1 MEYHNPVLLNESVE
15 SLINRPDGTY
25 IDVTFGGGGHSR
37 LILEKLGA
45 DGALLGF
52 DQDNDVLE
60 NIPDDNR
67 FTFVQG
73 NFRFLKQFLR
83 LHAVNK
89 VDGLLADLGVSSH
102 QFDAPERGFSFRY
115 DAALD
120 MRMSPGI
127 TKTAGEVLRSYSA
140 EDLQRIFSDYGEV
153 RNAKTLAKHIV
164 TQRGHRTT
172 KTTLE
177 FVALMEPF
185 IRGNRNRYLAQVFQA
200 LRIEVNE
207 EMDALKM
214 LLEDTLE
221 MLKPGGRMVVI
232 SYHSLEDRLVKN
244 FFKTGNFK
252 GEHEADFYGNIKR
265 PFKVITKKA
274 RLPSAQE
281 IKVNPRARSA
291 KLRVAEKK

>member
-45 DGALLGF
+45 DGALFGF
-52 DQDNDVLE
+52 DQDSDVLE
-60 NIPDDNR
+60 NVPDDNR

-73 NFRFLKQFLR
+73 NFRFLKRFLR
-83 LHAVNK
+83 LHTVNK

-115 DAALD
+115 DAELD
-120 MRMSPGI
+120 MRMSPGM
-127 TKTAGEVLRSYSA
+127 TKTAATVLRSYSA

-164 TQRGHRTT
+164 TQREHRAV

-207 EMDALKM
+207 EMEALKT

-265 PFKVITKKA
+265 PFKLITKKA
-274 RLPSAQE
+274 LLPSAQE